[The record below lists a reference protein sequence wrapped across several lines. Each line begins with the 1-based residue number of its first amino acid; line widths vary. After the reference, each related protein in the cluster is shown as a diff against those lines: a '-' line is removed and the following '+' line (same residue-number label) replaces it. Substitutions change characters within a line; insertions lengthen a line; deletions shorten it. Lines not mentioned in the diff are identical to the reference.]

1 MNSNNKSD
9 KYPSVSSTG
18 HHSGAGEAG
27 ECYDRGL
34 LHHRAGRLEEA
45 QAGYRKVL
53 QLQPEHAD
61 SLHML
66 GVIAYQAGQYDEA
79 LSLILRAGEL
89 MPPNAGVYTNL
100 GNVLQARGQLE
111 EAVAAF
117 RAAIKLAP
125 EDVIAHNNLGNA
137 LRLQGKTEAAIDSFN
152 RALAI
157 DSGYTDAH
165 VNLAM
170 TWQVMGHD
178 DHAASSYE
186 QAVKLDPGNKP
197 AAHMLASLRGETT
210 DSAPSEHVERL
221 FDGYAERFDKHL
233 VATLGYSMPGLLR
246 REVDRLQGMDAHFH
260 DVIDLGCGT
269 GLVGVAFHSI
279 CDNLTGID
287 LSARMI
293 DRARE
298 RDVYGSLRVGDVVT
312 SLEEDQGRY
321 DLLIC
326 ADVFPY
332 IGNVQPLFSA
342 VSRHAR
348 NGALFAFSTELHP
361 GEGFVLHPTG
371 RYAHSQK
378 YLRTVAAEYD
388 FLVMTMRTGNL
399 RKHKG
404 QWIRG
409 DLVVLRYLG

>member
-1 MNSNNKSD
+1 LSSNNKPD
-9 KYPSVSSTG
+9 KYPSVSS
-18 HHSGAGEAG
+18 AGEY
-27 ECYDRGL
+27 YDRGL

-61 SLHML
+61 ALHML
-66 GVIAYQAGQYDEA
+66 GVIAYQGGQHDEA
-79 LSLILRAGEL
+79 LSLILRAGKL

-111 EAVAAF
+111 EAAAAF
-117 RAAIKLAP
+117 STAIKLAP
-125 EDVIAHNNLGNA
+125 EDAIAHNNLGNA
-137 LRLQGKTEAAIDSFN
+137 LRFQGKTEAAIDSFN
-152 RALAI
+152 RALTI

-170 TWQVMGHD
+170 TYQVMGD
-178 DHAASSYE
+178 DAHAASSYE

-197 AAHMLASLRGETT
+197 AAHMLAALRGETT
-210 DSAPSEHVERL
+210 DAAPLEHVERL

-233 VATLGYSMPGLLR
+233 VATLGYSMPELLR
-246 REVDRLQGMDAHFH
+246 SEIDRLQGADAHFH

-269 GLVGVAFHSI
+269 GLVGVEFHSI

-298 RDVYGSLRVGDVVT
+298 RNVYGSLRVGEVVT
-312 SLEEDQGRY
+312 SLEADQGYY

-342 VSRHAR
+342 VSRHAS

-361 GEGFVLHPTG
+361 GEGFILHPTG

-378 YLRTVAAEYD
+378 YLRAVAAEYN
-388 FLVMTMRTGNL
+388 FLVITMHTGNL

-409 DLVVLRYLG
+409 DLVVLQYQG